1 MYGTQ
6 NAPEMFPPWRAVPTD
21 RLAGILPAPAPTY
34 NAFCYNLL
42 EANCLSPLDATR
54 RAPVLSS
61 LMALKS
67 RKSLFAAL
75 GILVAGYL
83 FYHFRGSLH
92 LSQFSGAK
100 LWEAVRRANFV
111 YLLLSVVGIY
121 GCYALRALRWHKFQ
135 SHLGPSKFWNI
146 YRMTLAGFSALFLLG
161 RAAEPVRPL
170 LISRKDN
177 IPLSDTFGIY
187 ALERI
192 LDAACTAVLAA
203 VGLLIFESSGH
214 VDGQGAGQAFEKG
227 ARTAGTIFALFAI
240 VAISGLIYLR
250 LHGSA
255 LLERR
260 MQGWLA
266 QHGWRAGVAR
276 NLLGFVRGVQTVR
289 SWGDVAAAVIY
300 SALHWLLVVCVY
312 LLVLQSFGGTL
323 AALKFSDAVLILVF
337 SLVGSAVQLPGVGG
351 GSQALSI
358 VAFTKLYGVEQEPAV
373 AAAMILWLV
382 TFASCSFAG
391 VPLLIR
397 EGWSF
402 GELKRMRQREDE
414 EIDAEMVSQAATKHL

>member
-1 MYGTQ
+1 
-6 NAPEMFPPWRAVPTD
+6 
-21 RLAGILPAPAPTY
+21 
-34 NAFCYNLL
+34 
-42 EANCLSPLDATR
+42 
-54 RAPVLSS
+54 
-61 LMALKS
+61 MALKS
-67 RKSLFAAL
+67 RKALFTAL

-83 FYHFRGSLH
+83 FYHFRANLH
-92 LSQFSGAK
+92 LTQFSGAK
-100 LWEAVRRANFV
+100 LWEAVRRANLL
-111 YLLLSVVGIY
+111 YLLLSIVAIY

-135 SHLGPSKFWNI
+135 SHLGPSSFWNI
-146 YRMTLAGFSALFLLG
+146 YRMTLAGFAALFLLG

-170 LISRKDN
+170 LIARKDK
-177 IPLSDTFGIY
+177 IPLSDIFGIY

-203 VGLLIFESSGH
+203 AGLLIFESSGH
-214 VDGQGAGQAFEKG
+214 MDAQGAGQAFEKG
-227 ARTAGTIFALFAI
+227 ARTAGTVFALFAV

-289 SWGDVAAAVIY
+289 SWGDVAAAVVY

-312 LLVLQSFGGTL
+312 LLVLQSFGGKL

-358 VAFTKLYGVEQEPAV
+358 VALTKLYGVEQEPAV
-373 AAAMILWLV
+373 AAAMILWVV

-391 VPLLIR
+391 VPFLIR
-397 EGWSF
+397 EGWSL
-402 GELKRMRQREDE
+402 GELKHMRQREEE
-414 EIDAEMVSQAATKHL
+414 EIDAELVSQAGTKHL

>member
-1 MYGTQ
+1 
-6 NAPEMFPPWRAVPTD
+6 
-21 RLAGILPAPAPTY
+21 
-34 NAFCYNLL
+34 
-42 EANCLSPLDATR
+42 
-54 RAPVLSS
+54 
-61 LMALKS
+61 MALKL
-67 RKSLFAAL
+67 RKVLFAAL

-83 FYHFRGSLH
+83 LYHFRGNLH

-100 LWEAVRRANFV
+100 LWEAVRRANLV
-111 YLLLSVVGIY
+111 YLLLSIVGIY
-121 GCYALRALRWHKFQ
+121 GCYALRALRWQKFQ
-135 SHLGPSKFWNI
+135 AHLGPSKFWNI
-146 YRMTLAGFSALFLLG
+146 YRMTLAGFSAQFILG

-170 LISRKDN
+170 LISRKDR
-177 IPLSDTFGIY
+177 IPLSDIFGIY

-192 LDAACTAVLAA
+192 LDAASTAVLAA
-203 VGLLIFESSGH
+203 VGLLIFESSSH
-214 VDGQGAGQAFEKG
+214 LDAQGTGAAFEKG
-227 ARTAGTIFALFAI
+227 ARTAGTVCALIAI

-266 QHGWRAGVAR
+266 EHGWRAGVAR

-289 SWGDVAAAVIY
+289 SWGDVTAAVVY
-300 SALHWLLVVCVY
+300 SAAHWLLVVCVY
-312 LLVLQSFGGTL
+312 LLVLQSFGGRF
-323 AALKFSDAVLILVF
+323 ADLKFSDGVLILVF

-351 GSQALSI
+351 GAQALSI
-358 VAFTKLYGVEQEPAV
+358 VALTKLYGVEQEPAV

-402 GELKRMRQREDE
+402 GELKRMREHEGEQIEAE
-414 EIDAEMVSQAATKHL
+414 LAHHGEIPN

>member
-1 MYGTQ
+1 M
-6 NAPEMFPPWRAVPTD
+6 
-21 RLAGILPAPAPTY
+21 
-34 NAFCYNLL
+34 AF
-42 EANCLSPLDATR
+42 
-54 RAPVLSS
+54 
-61 LMALKS
+61 KS
-67 RKSLFAAL
+67 RKAWFAAL
-75 GILVAGYL
+75 GIFVAGYL
-83 FYHFRGSLH
+83 LYHFRGSLH

-100 LWEAVRRANFV
+100 LWEAVRRADLV
-111 YLLLSVVGIY
+111 YLSLSIVGIY

-135 SHLGPSKFWNI
+135 AHLGPSNFWNI

-170 LISRKDN
+170 LISRKDK
-177 IPLSDTFGIY
+177 IPLSDIFGIY

-192 LDAACTAVLAA
+192 LDAASTAVLAA
-203 VGLLIFESSGH
+203 IGLLIFESSGH
-214 VDGQGAGQAFEKG
+214 LNAQGTGDAFEKG
-227 ARTAGTIFALFAI
+227 ARTAGTFCALFAI

-260 MQGWLA
+260 MQAWLA

-276 NLLGFVRGVQTVR
+276 NLLGFVRGVQTIR
-289 SWGDVAAAVIY
+289 SRSDVAAAVIY

-312 LLVLQSFGGTL
+312 LLVLRSFGGKL
-323 AALKFSDAVLILVF
+323 AALNFSDGVLILVF

-351 GSQALSI
+351 GAQALSI
-358 VAFTKLYGVEQEPAV
+358 VALTKLYGVEQEPAV

-391 VPLLIR
+391 IPLLIR
-397 EGWSF
+397 EGWSV
-402 GELKRMRQREDE
+402 GELKRMREHEDE
-414 EIDAEMVSQAATKHL
+414 QIEAELAAQPAKPL

>member
-1 MYGTQ
+1 MHRKCSRL
-6 NAPEMFPPWRAVPTD
+6 WAVPTD
-21 RLAGILPAPAPTY
+21 RLAGILPAPGPTY
-34 NAFCYNLL
+34 NSFSCNLL
-42 EANCLSPLDATR
+42 EPNCGSRLDATP
-54 RAPVLSS
+54 RAPVLCS
-61 LMALKS
+61 LMAIKS
-67 RKSLFAAL
+67 RKALFAAL

-83 FYHFRGSLH
+83 VYHFRANLH

-100 LWEAVRRANFV
+100 LWEAIRRANLV
-111 YLLLSVVGIY
+111 YLLLSIVAIY

-135 SHLGPSKFWNI
+135 SHLGPSSFWNI
-146 YRMTLAGFSALFLLG
+146 YRMTLAGFAALFILG
-161 RAAEPVRPL
+161 RPAEPIRPL
-170 LISRKDN
+170 LISRKDK
-177 IPLSDTFGIY
+177 IPLSDIFGIY
-187 ALERI
+187 VLERI
-192 LDAACTAVLAA
+192 LDAASTAVLAA
-203 VGLLIFESSGH
+203 IGLLIFESSGH
-214 VDGQGAGQAFEKG
+214 LNAQGAGQAFEKG
-227 ARTAGTIFALFAI
+227 ARTAGTFFALFAI

-260 MQGWLA
+260 MHGWLT

-289 SWGDVAAAVIY
+289 SLGAAAAAVIY

-312 LLVLQSFGGTL
+312 LLVLQSFGGKL
-323 AALKFSDAVLILVF
+323 ASLRFPDAVLIMVF

-351 GSQALSI
+351 GAQLLTSVAL
-358 VAFTKLYGVEQEPAV
+358 TKLFGVEQEPAV

-397 EGWSF
+397 EGWSL
-402 GELKRMRQREDE
+402 GELKRMREQERE
-414 EIDAEMVSQAATKHL
+414 EIEAELVAKHS

>member
-1 MYGTQ
+1 
-6 NAPEMFPPWRAVPTD
+6 
-21 RLAGILPAPAPTY
+21 
-34 NAFCYNLL
+34 LL
-42 EANCLSPLDATR
+42 IPLDVAP
-54 RAPVLSS
+54 RALVLCF

-67 RKSLFAAL
+67 RKALFAAL

-83 FYHFRGSLH
+83 LYHFRGSLH

-100 LWEAVRRANFV
+100 LWEAVRRANLL
-111 YLLLSVVGIY
+111 YLLLSIVAIY

-135 SHLGPSKFWNI
+135 SHLGPSSFWNI
-146 YRMTLAGFSALFLLG
+146 YRMTLAGFAALFILG
-161 RAAEPVRPL
+161 RPAEPIRPL
-170 LISRKDN
+170 LISRKDK
-177 IPLSDTFGIY
+177 IPLSDIFGIY
-187 ALERI
+187 VLERI
-192 LDAACTAVLAA
+192 LDAASTAVLAA
-203 VGLLIFESSGH
+203 IGLLIFESSGH
-214 VDGQGAGQAFEKG
+214 LNAQGAGQAFEKG
-227 ARTAGTIFALFAI
+227 ARTAGTFFALFAI

-260 MQGWLA
+260 MQGWLT

-276 NLLGFVRGVQTVR
+276 NLLGFVRGVQTIR
-289 SWGDVAAAVIY
+289 TWGDVTAAVIY

-312 LLVLQSFGGTL
+312 LLVLQSFGGKL
-323 AALKFSDAVLILVF
+323 ASLRFPDAVLIMVF

-351 GSQALSI
+351 GAQLLTSVAL
-358 VAFTKLYGVEQEPAV
+358 TKLFGVEQEPAV

-397 EGWSF
+397 EGWSL
-402 GELKRMRQREDE
+402 GELKRMREHERE
-414 EIDAEMVSQAATKHL
+414 EIEAELVVKHS

>member
-1 MYGTQ
+1 MHRKCSRLRGL
-6 NAPEMFPPWRAVPTD
+6 PTD

-42 EANCLSPLDATR
+42 ESNCLSMLDGAPGT
-54 RAPVLSS
+54 PVLCFH
-61 LMALKS
+61 MALKS
-67 RKSLFAAL
+67 RKALFAAL
-75 GILVAGYL
+75 SILVAGYL
-83 FYHFRGSLH
+83 LYHFRANLH

-100 LWEAVRRANFV
+100 LWEAVRRANFG
-111 YLLLSVVGIY
+111 YLLLSIVGIY
-121 GCYALRALRWHKFQ
+121 GCYGIRALRWQKFQ
-135 SHLGPSKFWNI
+135 AHIGPSKFWNI

-170 LISRKDN
+170 LISRKDK
-177 IPLSDTFGIY
+177 IPLSDIFGIY

-192 LDAACTAVLAA
+192 LDAASTAVLAA
-203 VGLLIFESSGH
+203 AGLLIFESSSH
-214 VDGQGAGQAFEKG
+214 LDAQGAGQAFEKG
-227 ARTAGTIFALFAI
+227 ARTAGTFFALFAI

-260 MQGWLA
+260 MQSWLT

-289 SWGDVAAAVIY
+289 SWGDVAAAVVY
-300 SALHWLLVVCVY
+300 SGLHWLLVVCVY
-312 LLVLQSFGGTL
+312 LLVLQSFGGKL
-323 AALKFSDAVLILVF
+323 AALKFSDGVLLMVF

-351 GSQALSI
+351 GAQALSI
-358 VAFTKLYGVEQEPAV
+358 VALTKLYGVEQEPAV

-397 EGWSF
+397 EGWSL
-402 GELKRMRQREDE
+402 GELKRMREHEGEQIE
-414 EIDAEMVSQAATKHL
+414 AELAGEAATKNL

>member
-1 MYGTQ
+1 
-6 NAPEMFPPWRAVPTD
+6 
-21 RLAGILPAPAPTY
+21 
-34 NAFCYNLL
+34 LL
-42 EANCLSPLDATR
+42 IPLDAAP
-54 RAPVLSS
+54 RALVLCF

-67 RKSLFAAL
+67 RKALFAAL

-83 FYHFRGSLH
+83 LYHFRGSLH

-100 LWEAVRRANFV
+100 LWEAVRRANLL
-111 YLLLSVVGIY
+111 YLLLSIVAIY

-135 SHLGPSKFWNI
+135 SHLGPSSFWNI
-146 YRMTLAGFSALFLLG
+146 YRMTLAGFAALFILG
-161 RAAEPVRPL
+161 RPAEPIRPL
-170 LISRKDN
+170 LISRKDK
-177 IPLSDTFGIY
+177 IPLSDIFGIY
-187 ALERI
+187 VLERI
-192 LDAACTAVLAA
+192 LDAASTAVLAA
-203 VGLLIFESSGH
+203 IGLLIFESSGH
-214 VDGQGAGQAFEKG
+214 LNAQGAGQAFEKG
-227 ARTAGTIFALFAI
+227 ARTAGTFFALFAI

-260 MQGWLA
+260 MQGWLT

-276 NLLGFVRGVQTVR
+276 NLLGFVRGVQTIR
-289 SWGDVAAAVIY
+289 TWGDVTAAVIY

-312 LLVLQSFGGTL
+312 LLVLQSFGGKL
-323 AALKFSDAVLILVF
+323 ASLRFPDAVLIMVF

-351 GSQALSI
+351 GAQLLTSVAL
-358 VAFTKLYGVEQEPAV
+358 TKLFGVEQEPAV

-397 EGWSF
+397 EGWSL
-402 GELKRMRQREDE
+402 GELKRMREHERE
-414 EIDAEMVSQAATKHL
+414 EIEAELVVKHS

>member
-1 MYGTQ
+1 MHRKCSRLG
-6 NAPEMFPPWRAVPTD
+6 AVPTD

-42 EANCLSPLDATR
+42 EPNCLSALDAAPGT
-54 RAPVLSS
+54 PVLCF

-67 RKSLFAAL
+67 RKALVAAL

-83 FYHFRGSLH
+83 LYHFRANLH

-111 YLLLSVVGIY
+111 YLLLSIVGIY

-146 YRMTLAGFSALFLLG
+146 YRMTLAGFAALFLLG

-177 IPLSDTFGIY
+177 IPLSDIFGIY

-192 LDAACTAVLAA
+192 LDAASTAVLAA
-203 VGLLIFESSGH
+203 AGLLIFESSVH
-214 VDGQGAGQAFEKG
+214 TDAQGTGQAFEKG
-227 ARTAGTIFALFAI
+227 ARTAGTFFAIFAI
-240 VAISGLIYLR
+240 IAISGLIYLR

-276 NLLGFVRGVQTVR
+276 NLLGFVRGVQTIR

-312 LLVLQSFGGTL
+312 LLVLQSFGGKL
-323 AALKFSDAVLILVF
+323 AALKFPDAVLILVF

-351 GSQALSI
+351 GAQALSI

-397 EGWSF
+397 EGWSL

-414 EIDAEMVSQAATKHL
+414 EIDAELVGQAGTKHL

>member
-1 MYGTQ
+1 
-6 NAPEMFPPWRAVPTD
+6 
-21 RLAGILPAPAPTY
+21 
-34 NAFCYNLL
+34 
-42 EANCLSPLDATR
+42 
-54 RAPVLSS
+54 
-61 LMALKS
+61 MALKS
-67 RKSLFAAL
+67 RKALFAAL

-83 FYHFRGSLH
+83 LYHFRGNLH

-100 LWEAVRRANFV
+100 LWEAVRRANLV
-111 YLLLSVVGIY
+111 YLLLAIVGIY
-121 GCYALRALRWHKFQ
+121 GCYALRALRWQKFQ
-135 SHLGPSKFWNI
+135 AHLGPSKFWNI

-170 LISRKDN
+170 LISRKDK
-177 IPLSDTFGIY
+177 IPISDIFGIY

-192 LDAACTAVLAA
+192 LDASSTAVLAA
-203 VGLLIFESSGH
+203 VGLLIFESSSHLDAEGT
-214 VDGQGAGQAFEKG
+214 GQAFEKG
-227 ARTAGTIFALFAI
+227 ARTAGTFFAMFAI
-240 VAISGLIYLR
+240 VAVSALIYLR
-250 LHGSA
+250 VHGSA

-260 MQGWLA
+260 LQGWLGH
-266 QHGWRAGVAR
+266 HGWRAGVAR

-300 SALHWLLVVCVY
+300 SALHWLLVLCVY
-312 LLVLQSFGGTL
+312 LLVLHSFGGKL
-323 AALKFSDAVLILVF
+323 AALKFSDGVLLMVF

-351 GSQALSI
+351 GAQALSI

-402 GELKRMRQREDE
+402 GELKRMREQESE
-414 EIDAEMVSQAATKHL
+414 QIEAELAHHGEISN

>member
-1 MYGTQ
+1 MHRKCSRLRGL
-6 NAPEMFPPWRAVPTD
+6 PTD
-21 RLAGILPAPAPTY
+21 RLAGILPAPAPSY

-42 EANCLSPLDATR
+42 ESNCLSPLDGAPS
-54 RAPVLSS
+54 APVLCFH
-61 LMALKS
+61 MAPKS
-67 RKSLFAAL
+67 RKALFAAL

-83 FYHFRGSLH
+83 LYHFRASLH

-100 LWEAVRRANFV
+100 LWESVRRASLV
-111 YLLLSVVGIY
+111 YLSLSLVGIY
-121 GCYALRALRWHKFQ
+121 GCYAIRALRWQKFQ
-135 SHLGPSKFWNI
+135 AHIGPSKFWNI

-170 LISRKDN
+170 LISRKDK
-177 IPLSDTFGIY
+177 IPLSDIFGIY

-192 LDAACTAVLAA
+192 LDAASTAVLAA
-203 VGLLIFESSGH
+203 AGLLIFESSGH
-214 VDGQGAGQAFEKG
+214 LDAQGAGRAFEKG
-227 ARTAGTIFALFAI
+227 ARTAGTFFALFAI
-240 VAISGLIYLR
+240 VAISGLVYLR

-266 QHGWRAGVAR
+266 QHGWRAGMAR

-289 SWGDVAAAVIY
+289 SWGDVAAAVVY
-300 SALHWLLVVCVY
+300 SGLHWLLVVCVY
-312 LLVLQSFGGTL
+312 LLVLQSFGGKL
-323 AALKFSDAVLILVF
+323 AALKFSDGVLLMVF

-351 GSQALSI
+351 GAQALSI
-358 VAFTKLYGVEQEPAV
+358 VALTKLYGVEQEPAV

-397 EGWSF
+397 EGWSL
-402 GELKRMRQREDE
+402 GELKRMREHEGEQIE
-414 EIDAEMVSQAATKHL
+414 AELVGQAATKNL

>member
-1 MYGTQ
+1 MHRKCSRLG
-6 NAPEMFPPWRAVPTD
+6 AVPTD

-34 NAFCYNLL
+34 NAFRYNLL
-42 EANCLSPLDATR
+42 EPNCLYQLDA
-54 RAPVLSS
+54 APGTPLLCF

-67 RKSLFAAL
+67 RKALFAAL
-75 GILVAGYL
+75 GILVIGYL
-83 FYHFRGSLH
+83 LYHFRANLH
-92 LSQFSGAK
+92 LSEFSGAK

-111 YLLLSVVGIY
+111 YLFLSIVGIY
-121 GCYALRALRWHKFQ
+121 GCYALRALRWQKFQ
-135 SHLGPSKFWNI
+135 AHLGPAKFWNI

-170 LISRKDN
+170 LISRKDK
-177 IPLSDTFGIY
+177 IPLSDIFGIY

-192 LDAACTAVLAA
+192 LDAASTAVLAA
-203 VGLLIFESSGH
+203 AGLLIFESSGH
-214 VDGQGAGQAFEKG
+214 LDAQGTGQAFEKG
-227 ARTAGTIFALFAI
+227 ARTAGTFFALFAI
-240 VAISGLIYLR
+240 VAISGLVYLR

-255 LLERR
+255 VLERR
-260 MQGWLA
+260 MQGWLT

-289 SWGDVAAAVIY
+289 SWGDVTAAVIY

-312 LLVLQSFGGTL
+312 LLVLQSFGGRL
-323 AALKFSDAVLILVF
+323 AALRFPDGVLILVF
-337 SLVGSAVQLPGVGG
+337 SLVGSAVQLPVAGG
-351 GSQALSI
+351 GAQALSV
-358 VAFTKLYGVEQEPAV
+358 VAFTQLYGVEREPAL

-397 EGWSF
+397 EGWSL
-402 GELKRMRQREDE
+402 GELRRMREHEGEQIE
-414 EIDAEMVSQAATKHL
+414 AELAGQAAKHL